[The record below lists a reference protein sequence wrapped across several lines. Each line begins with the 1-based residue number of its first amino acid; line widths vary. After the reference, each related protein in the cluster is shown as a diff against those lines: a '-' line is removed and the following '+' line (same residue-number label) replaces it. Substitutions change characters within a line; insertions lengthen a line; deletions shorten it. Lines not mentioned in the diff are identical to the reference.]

1 MSKLHTNSTLYIFR
15 PHQKKDMTFKLVESS
30 LDHLL
35 FLFTKN
41 CKNKEKIEICLRKYA
56 QFVIINP
63 FEGERYI

>member
-1 MSKLHTNSTLYIFR
+1 
-15 PHQKKDMTFKLVESS
+15 MTFKLVESS

-41 CKNKEKIEICLRKYA
+41 CKNTEKIEICLRKYA